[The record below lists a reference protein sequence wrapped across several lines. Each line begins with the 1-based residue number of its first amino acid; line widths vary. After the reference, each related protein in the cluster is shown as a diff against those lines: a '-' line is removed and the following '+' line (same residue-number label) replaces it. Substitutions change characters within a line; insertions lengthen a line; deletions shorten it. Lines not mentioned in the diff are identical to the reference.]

1 MTTPTPWDSR
11 TLRTAFATG
20 DEMVVQ
26 PAAAGSDFVRLPW
39 SVLEDLIDAAGG
51 LTQSAVD
58 GRIAAW
64 ARITPVGE
72 VPDSSISD
80 DITRDT
86 ELDDYALIAGAT
98 FLGLV
103 SGLDP
108 TAAQNFVTKA
118 YGDANYATSGGFTL
132 RTGNGA
138 PSTTLGDTGDWY
150 LRQSNGQW
158 LQKAGSTWHGRY
170 TAIPLSNADP
180 EDVATAA
187 DSGTSTAASRADHVH
202 VGDGA
207 GGGGVALSD
216 DDPLATSTSADSG
229 SGAEASRDD
238 HIHVGLVVTDLAP
251 EDADGTAA
259 DAGTS
264 PMAARADH
272 IHEVPSATTSV
283 EGISERATGDE
294 ARAGTDTSRHMT
306 PQRVSQVF
314 TDRAGDAT
322 PEDVGTADT
331 GTATNFSREDHVHGG
346 GTGGGGGPD
355 LYDTIPPSIGEDGSA
370 GTSADASRGDHT
382 HGGQRAVSDNVPE
395 DVGTAAAGTHA
406 AASRSDH
413 VHGGSITTTDATLS
427 DADPEDTGT
436 TDPGTSDDVSRSDHV
451 HESAGGGGGGAGLS
465 DIAAEGVTET
475 PSAGTGTDASRWDH
489 EHDIPF
495 NNTLEWDN
503 NAQFGVRV
511 EDVIEHLQEHI
522 QYHTASGD
530 YSSSGGAT
538 VGQAY
543 ATSPYRKLITKV
555 EVLLNPLVGAD
566 GFLVR
571 LDELNADNSIKAKLF
586 TSQTRSAP
594 FGLGVAPRAFTFH
607 DADGDLGV
615 PIDPSIRLGILISRL
630 GDNSDSAVAAVHGT
644 EVSFGPRKSYDD
656 ASVDFELENDVVYEH
671 INPGVGQNTHSHGTD
686 IRGNIK
692 IFYTLI
698 VDHGNLVGD
707 GNINAAHIDSET
719 ADDGWVLTADGAGG
733 SAWEAATGG
742 GGASDTE
749 TDLFLAPIEAAAVGG
764 LSTSGVNRLILT
776 EANAIV
782 NRGGFTVEAAA
793 ANQAIAVPVDGT
805 YAIDFTLYMQDST
818 AATRSEIRAE
828 IVILRGSAEEAAL
841 RTPFTRYYRDNV
853 ANDEFYISGA
863 ITMDLLAADE
873 IQLLISEMANSSATF
888 SSGANN
894 SKISVARLAGG
905 GSTSAQ
911 LSGGLTEQVIV
922 GSRLA
927 TTEYGLGTLWT
938 GVVDAISPTISPPI
952 DPDNLLQIAV
962 GLRIDTEAAPELI
975 ISGAGIR
982 RITHT
987 NDPLP
992 STAVSSDEIP
1002 GAYYST
1008 RVSQNNED
1016 RGIEINPTLSWMEKR
1031 RQADRYGILFAFTEN
1046 AAGNLTSIR
1055 PFVSAAVEIDIEYI
1069 VAIVGA

>member
-1 MTTPTPWDSR
+1 MYTS
-11 TLRTAFATG
+11 A
-20 DEMVVQ
+20 
-26 PAAAGSDFVRLPW
+26 VR
-39 SVLEDLIDAAGG
+39 AAGG
-51 LTQSAVD
+51 
-58 GRIAAW
+58 G
-64 ARITPVGE
+64 
-72 VPDSSISD
+72 
-80 DITRDT
+80 
-86 ELDDYALIAGAT
+86 
-98 FLGLV
+98 V
-103 SGLDP
+103 S
-108 TAAQNFVTKA
+108 
-118 YGDANYATSGGFTL
+118 
-132 RTGNGA
+132 
-138 PSTTLGDTGDWY
+138 
-150 LRQSNGQW
+150 
-158 LQKAGSTWHGRY
+158 
-170 TAIPLSNADP
+170 
-180 EDVATAA
+180 
-187 DSGTSTAASRADHVH
+187 
-202 VGDGA
+202 
-207 GGGGVALSD
+207 LSD

-229 SGAEASRDD
+229 SGGEASRDD

-264 PMAARADH
+264 PQAARADH

-382 HGGQRAVSDNVPE
+382 HGGQRAVSDNTPE
-395 DVGTAAAGTHA
+395 DIGTAAPGSHA

-413 VHGGSITTTDATLS
+413 VHGGTVTTTDATLS

-436 TDPGTSDDVSRSDHV
+436 TAPGTSDDVSRSDHV

-495 NNTLEWDN
+495 NNTLEWDS

-538 VGQAY
+538 VGQVY
-543 ATSPYRKLITKV
+543 ATSAYRKLITKV

-671 INPGVGQNTHSHGTD
+671 INPGVGQSTHSHGTD

-905 GSTSAQ
+905 GSTGAQ

-927 TTEYGLGTLWT
+927 TTEYGLGNTLD
-938 GVVDAISPTISPPI
+938 G
-952 DPDNLLQIAV
+952 
-962 GLRIDTEAAPELI
+962 G
-975 ISGAGIR
+975 GR
-982 RITHT
+982 RHQP
-987 NDPLP
+987 NNQP
-992 STAVSSDEIP
+992 SD
-1002 GAYYST
+1002 
-1008 RVSQNNED
+1008 
-1016 RGIEINPTLSWMEKR
+1016 
-1031 RQADRYGILFAFTEN
+1031 
-1046 AAGNLTSIR
+1046 
-1055 PFVSAAVEIDIEYI
+1055 
-1069 VAIVGA
+1069 

>member
-1 MTTPTPWDSR
+1 M
-11 TLRTAFATG
+11 
-20 DEMVVQ
+20 
-26 PAAAGSDFVRLPW
+26 
-39 SVLEDLIDAAGG
+39 
-51 LTQSAVD
+51 
-58 GRIAAW
+58 
-64 ARITPVGE
+64 
-72 VPDSSISD
+72 
-80 DITRDT
+80 
-86 ELDDYALIAGAT
+86 
-98 FLGLV
+98 
-103 SGLDP
+103 
-108 TAAQNFVTKA
+108 
-118 YGDANYATSGGFTL
+118 
-132 RTGNGA
+132 
-138 PSTTLGDTGDWY
+138 
-150 LRQSNGQW
+150 
-158 LQKAGSTWHGRY
+158 
-170 TAIPLSNADP
+170 
-180 EDVATAA
+180 ATAA

-202 VGDGA
+202 IGDGA

-229 SGAEASRDD
+229 SGGEASRDD

-382 HGGQRAVSDNVPE
+382 HGGQRAVSDNTPE
-395 DVGTAAAGTHA
+395 DIGTAAPGSHA

-413 VHGGSITTTDATLS
+413 VHGGTVTTTDATLS

-436 TDPGTSDDVSRSDHV
+436 TAPGTSDDVSRSDHV

-495 NNTLEWDN
+495 NNTLEWDSN
-503 NAQFGVRV
+503 SQFGVRV

-671 INPGVGQNTHSHGTD
+671 INPGVGQSTHSHGTD

-742 GGASDTE
+742 GGAITQATE
-749 TDLFLAPIEAAAVGG
+749 TALGGVRGATAGQAIAGSGTTILGWTNNRLRQILAAALPPATAAQAIAAAGTDRLTWTVTRLRELVTAALPTMTQTDIDNATTDRRAVTGELIAANAGGGGGGGGTPDRIVLADAVGVSNTAG
-764 LSTSGVNRLILT
+764 PHEIALT
-776 EANAIV
+776 EAMVARQWISFFAFTTAGASPDGIGYLLSDDILALTAEATAPTNAENALPV
-782 NRGGFTVEAAA
+782 VTGSYSASNFTQQSGNYFVFRK
-793 ANQAIAVPVDGT
+793 D
-805 YAIDFTLYMQDST
+805 DST
-818 AATRSEIRAE
+818 LWIRPTRLTAHALTITAT
-828 IVILRGSAEEAAL
+828 
-841 RTPFTRYYRDNV
+841 P
-853 ANDEFYISGA
+853 
-863 ITMDLLAADE
+863 M
-873 IQLLISEMANSSATF
+873 
-888 SSGANN
+888 
-894 SKISVARLAGG
+894 GG

-938 GVVDAISPTISPPI
+938 GVVDAISPTISPAI

-1069 VAIVGA
+1069 VAIIGA